1 MNRARNRSPIAK
13 KIRRALMCCLAMF
26 MGVTHLARAAPPR
39 ELNGFDLTECT
50 IPAED
55 IQRGGP
61 PRDGIPALTEPET
74 MAAEEASYLAPGDMV
89 IGVEFDGQARAY
101 PLRILLWHENVND
114 VVGGRPIAV
123 TYCPL
128 CHSATAFD
136 REVGGEVREFGI
148 SGLLWNSNVLLY
160 DRQQNGQSSLWSQA
174 GMRAVCGPAAED
186 ELELRLLSSQLLSW
200 KEWKNRHPDTTV
212 LSRDTGHRRD
222 YGRNPY
228 ENYFSTQRLMFP
240 VSASSEDLAD
250 YPNKEHV
257 VVVRA
262 GDRIKGYPI
271 SEIAEAAGRDGVLTD
286 TLAGVKV
293 RLHYDPTE
301 ETVRVTAAGRVPDG
315 KAFGVGHMFWFA
327 WKSVYPAAPIFRA
340 G

>member
-1 MNRARNRSPIAK
+1 MPVITRKVLIHCFVILAG
-13 KIRRALMCCLAMF
+13 LMH
-26 MGVTHLARAAPPR
+26 VARAAPPK
-39 ELNGFDLTECT
+39 ELNGFDLTACT

-55 IQRGGP
+55 IHRGGP
-61 PRDGIPALTEPET
+61 PRDGIPALTAPKT
-74 MAAEEASYLAPGDMV
+74 MAAGEASYLAPEDMV
-89 IGVEFDGQARAY
+89 IGVEIEGRARAY
-101 PLRILLWHENVND
+101 PLRILLWRENVND

-128 CHSATAFD
+128 CHSATVFD
-136 REVGGEVREFGI
+136 RKVGGQVRDFGI

-160 DRQQNGQSSLWSQA
+160 DRQENGKSSLWSQA
-174 GMRAVCGPAAED
+174 AMRAVCGPAAED

-200 KEWKNRHPDTTV
+200 KEWKNRHPDTSV

-228 ENYFSTQRLMFP
+228 EQYFSTQRLMFP
-240 VSASSEDLAD
+240 VSASSENLAD
-250 YPNKEHV
+250 YPNKEQV

-271 SEIAEAAGRDGVLTD
+271 SEIAEAAGADGIVTD
-286 TLAGVKV
+286 ILSGVKV
-293 RLHYDPTE
+293 HLHYDPTE
-301 ETVRVTAAGRVPDG
+301 ETVRVTPAGRVPG
-315 KAFGVGHMFWFA
+315 EKAFGVAHMFWFA
-327 WKSVYPAAPIFRA
+327 WKSVYPEAPIFRA